1 MKVGLQ
7 DQLSSNL
14 ISGFLTSSGDAL
26 SGGLALSDQRIG
38 GI

>member
-7 DQLSSNL
+7 DQFSSNL
-14 ISGFLTSSGDAL
+14 ISDFLTSPGDWPP
-26 SGGLALSDQRIG
+26 GGLAFSDQGIG

>member
-7 DQLSSNL
+7 DQFSSNL

-26 SGGLALSDQRIG
+26 SSGLAFSDQAIG